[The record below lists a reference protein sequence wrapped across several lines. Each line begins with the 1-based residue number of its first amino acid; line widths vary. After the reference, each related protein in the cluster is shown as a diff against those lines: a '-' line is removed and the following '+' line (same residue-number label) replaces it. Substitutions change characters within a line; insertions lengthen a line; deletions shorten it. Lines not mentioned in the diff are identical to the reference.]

1 MCIDK
6 CSWVANALQL
16 NEHHQLNSRPM
27 HHTDISIRPAEKRD
41 CRCIAELALMAG
53 EGIPAYFWE
62 QARRLGQDIMDVGAE
77 KAASDATN
85 FSWRNAQIAL
95 SGGRVAGMLLAYRLA
110 DTPDPQELQDCP
122 AFLRPLIELEQCV
135 PGSFYVNMLAT
146 YAEFRGMGVGTA
158 LMGLIDPLARESG
171 CNLSSIEVFEQNL
184 TALRLYRRLGY
195 AEAARRP
202 VVPHESHGMTGD
214 VVLLTRP
221 VRRS

>member
-1 MCIDK
+1 
-6 CSWVANALQL
+6 
-16 NEHHQLNSRPM
+16 M

-62 QARRLGQDIMDVGAE
+62 QARRLGQDILDVGAE
-77 KAASDATN
+77 KAASDSAN

-95 SGGRVAGMLLAYRLA
+95 WGGRVAGMLLAYRLA

-146 YAEFRGMGVGTA
+146 YAKFRGRGVGTA
-158 LMGLIDPLARESG
+158 LMGLVDTLARESG
-171 CNLSSIEVFEQNL
+171 CALSSIEVFEQNA
-184 TALRLYRRLGY
+184 TALRLYQGVGY
-195 AEAARRP
+195 EEAARRR
-202 VVPHESHGMTGD
+202 VVPHESHAMSGD
-214 VVLLTRP
+214 VILLTRS
-221 VRRS
+221 VRGS